1 MGGNT
6 VKELNKGLRDLN
18 KRHQELHERNIKLFE
33 TYSKY
38 MFEDAFVCD
47 LIIDERL
54 RVDAEKREI
63 EKAIERCKESLEEVG
78 A

>member
-6 VKELNKGLRDLN
+6 VKELMRDLN

-63 EKAIERCKESLEEVG
+63 EKAIERCKESLKLEEVG